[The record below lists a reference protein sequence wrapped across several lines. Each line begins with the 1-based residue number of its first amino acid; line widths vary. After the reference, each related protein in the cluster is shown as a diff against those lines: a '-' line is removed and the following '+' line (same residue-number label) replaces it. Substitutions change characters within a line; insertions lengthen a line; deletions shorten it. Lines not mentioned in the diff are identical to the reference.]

1 MSDQTPPATP
11 PTPPGWYPDGSGGQ
25 RYWDGTQWTQASVA
39 PSTPHGLSPTG
50 APGLDTGMATLVHVL
65 AIFTGFIGP
74 LIIYLVKEDDPF
86 VRHHSAEALN
96 FSISVTIAYIVSGIL
111 IIVLIG
117 LILLPLVWIGA
128 LVFQIQA
135 AMAANRGEWY
145 RYPFNI
151 RMVPGAVG

>member
-1 MSDQTPPATP
+1 MSDPTQ
-11 PTPPGWYPDGSGGQ
+11 PTPPGTPAGWYPDGSGGQ
-25 RYWDGTQWTQASVA
+25 RYWDGTQWTEASVQ

-50 APGLDTGMATLVHVL
+50 GAAPDTGIAMLVHLL
-65 AIFTGFIGP
+65 ALFTGFIGP
-74 LIIYLVKEDDPF
+74 LIVYLVKDNDPF

-96 FSISVTIAYIVSGIL
+96 FSIATTIAYIVSGIL

-128 LVFQIQA
+128 LVFHIQA

-145 RYPFNI
+145 RYPLSI
-151 RMVPGAVG
+151 RLVPGAVG

>member
-1 MSDQTPPATP
+1 
-11 PTPPGWYPDGSGGQ
+11 
-25 RYWDGTQWTQASVA
+25 
-39 PSTPHGLSPTG
+39 
-50 APGLDTGMATLVHVL
+50 MATLVHVL